1 MNNSASTITLS
12 ILGFLMTVI
21 WGGPFIQ
28 FLYRFK
34 MGKII
39 RLEGPEEQRGKGGTP
54 TMGGIM
60 FIIPTI
66 LVTIMLN
73 AVSLFG
79 VNIIDQSFV
88 IPMLALLL
96 FGALGAVDDA
106 IGMDKRRE
114 GKGFRARDKF
124 LLQIVFAIFLAYLIK
139 YRLGISHFYWPGNP
153 EPFELGGFFIPIAV
167 FIIVGES
174 NAINLTDGM
183 DGLAGMI
190 AATAFAG
197 YGILSLLVGQEDV
210 GRFCFIIV
218 GAILAFLWYNVHP
231 AALFMGDC
239 GSLSLGAALAVIALI
254 TGHLLVLPLITII
267 PVAETLSDI
276 IQIGYYKISGG
287 NRFFLM
293 APLHHHF
300 NKLGWSEVQIVQR
313 FWLISILAVLFGVA
327 IAMV

>member
-1 MNNSASTITLS
+1 MNNPSSTITLS

-21 WGGPFIQ
+21 WGDPFIQ

-34 MGKII
+34 LGKIV
-39 RLEGPEEQRGKGGTP
+39 RVEGPEEQYGKRGTP
-54 TMGGIM
+54 TMGGVM

-66 LVTIMLN
+66 LVTVMLN
-73 AVSLFG
+73 AVSFFG
-79 VNIIDQSFV
+79 VNIIGQTFV
-88 IPMLALLL
+88 IPMVALIL
-96 FGALGAVDDA
+96 FGFLGGIDDWM
-106 IGMDKRRE
+106 GMDNRRE
-114 GKGFRARDKF
+114 GKGLRARDKF
-124 LLQIVFAIFLAYLIK
+124 ILQILFSAFLAWLIK

-153 EPFELGGFFIPIAV
+153 EPIELGFYFIPIAV
-167 FIIVGES
+167 LIIVAET

-197 YGILSLLVGQEDV
+197 YGVIALMVGQTFI

-218 GAILAFLWYNVHP
+218 GALLAFLWYNVHP
-231 AALFMGDC
+231 AQLFMGDC
-239 GSLSLGAALAVIALI
+239 GALSLGAALAVIALI

-267 PVAETLSDI
+267 PMAETLSDI
-276 IQIGYYKISGG
+276 IQVGYYKLSGG

-300 NKLGWSEVQIVQR
+300 MKLGWSEVQIVQR
-313 FWLISILAVLFGVA
+313 FWLINILFVLFGVA

>member
-1 MNNSASTITLS
+1 MNNASSTITLS

-21 WGGPFIQ
+21 WGEPFIL
-28 FLYRFK
+28 FLKRFRL
-34 MGKII
+34 GKVV
-39 RLEGPEEQRGKGGTP
+39 RAEGPQEQFDKGGTP
-54 TMGGIM
+54 TMGGVM
-60 FIIPTI
+60 FIVPTL

-73 AVSLFG
+73 AASLFG
-79 VNIIDQSFV
+79 VDIIGQTFV
-88 IPMLALLL
+88 TPMVALVI
-96 FGALGAVDDA
+96 FGILGGIDDW
-106 IGMDKRRE
+106 IGMDKQRE

-124 LLQIVFAIFLAYLIK
+124 ILQVVFALAIAWAIK
-139 YRLGISHFYWPGNP
+139 YGLGISCFYWPGNP
-153 EPFELGGFFIPIAV
+153 EPIELGYFFIPLAA

-190 AATAFAG
+190 SATAFAG
-197 YGILSLLVGQEDV
+197 YGIIALMVGQPHI
-210 GRFCFIIV
+210 GGFCFIIV

-231 AALFMGDC
+231 AQLFMGDC
-239 GSLSLGAALAVIALI
+239 GSLSLGATLAVIALI

-267 PVAETLSDI
+267 PMAETLSDI
-276 IQIGYYKISGG
+276 IQIVYFRFSGG

-327 IAMV
+327 ISMV

>member
-21 WGGPFIQ
+21 WGQPFIQ

-39 RLEGPEEQRGKGGTP
+39 RLEGPEEQFGKGGTP

-66 LVTIMLN
+66 LVTILLN
-73 AVSLFG
+73 AVSFFG

-124 LLQIVFAIFLAYLIK
+124 ILQIVFAVILAWLIK
-139 YRLGISHFYWPGNP
+139 YHLGISYFY
-153 EPFELGGFFIPIAV
+153 
-167 FIIVGES
+167 
-174 NAINLTDGM
+174 
-183 DGLAGMI
+183 
-190 AATAFAG
+190 
-197 YGILSLLVGQEDV
+197 
-210 GRFCFIIV
+210 
-218 GAILAFLWYNVHP
+218 
-231 AALFMGDC
+231 
-239 GSLSLGAALAVIALI
+239 
-254 TGHLLVLPLITII
+254 
-267 PVAETLSDI
+267 
-276 IQIGYYKISGG
+276 
-287 NRFFLM
+287 
-293 APLHHHF
+293 
-300 NKLGWSEVQIVQR
+300 
-313 FWLISILAVLFGVA
+313 
-327 IAMV
+327 

>member
-39 RLEGPEEQRGKGGTP
+39 RLEGPEEQFGKGGTP

-73 AVSLFG
+73 AVSFFG

-124 LLQIVFAIFLAYLIK
+124 ILQIVFAVFLAWLIK
-139 YRLGISHFYWPGNP
+139 YRLGISYFYWPGNP
-153 EPFELGGFFIPIAV
+153 EPFELGHFFIPLAV

-276 IQIGYYKISGG
+276 IQIAYYKISGG